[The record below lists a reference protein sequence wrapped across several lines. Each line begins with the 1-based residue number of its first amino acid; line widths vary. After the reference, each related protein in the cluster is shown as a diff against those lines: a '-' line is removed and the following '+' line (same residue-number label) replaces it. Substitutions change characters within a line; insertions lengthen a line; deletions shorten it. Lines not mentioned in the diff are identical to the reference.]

1 MKRTFGYYIRKANE
15 MQQHADVVSDPWL
28 KRSLEDIAN
37 GYRLLAERMDKDERS
52 SPSTGDWPHRSA
64 HKAH

>member
-1 MKRTFGYYIRKANE
+1 

-37 GYRLLAERMDKDERS
+37 GYRLLAERIDKDEQS
-52 SPSTGDWPHRSA
+52 SPSTRDWPHRSA